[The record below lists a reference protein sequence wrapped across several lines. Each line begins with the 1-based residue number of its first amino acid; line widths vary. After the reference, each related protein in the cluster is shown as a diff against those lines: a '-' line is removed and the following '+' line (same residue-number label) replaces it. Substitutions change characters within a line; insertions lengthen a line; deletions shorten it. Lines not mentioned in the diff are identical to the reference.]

1 MDYRDER
8 DALRARIESLEGALG
23 SAQAEV
29 ERMRATEA
37 ALEASKRE
45 VVLLR
50 SELNRLR
57 PSGPPRQNGRMALF
71 IVACSGLMVAAFGA
85 AFLLR
90 SRPPVPPPPPTIQE
104 PVRVSPVVPVP
115 PPVATL
121 VEPPTPAEPPP
132 PPPPRAKTARTASVE
147 WKATVARSQ
156 GGGPPPGTACTI
168 VAELSGDG
176 RGADAREVEVSCG
189 TKFLYRSTD
198 PFDGMSSNGSD
209 VTEAAGKSAGTLQYT
224 LVYQDQGARSGRSQI
239 SIDTNQRSGTVWSDN
254 APTFRVDLRME
265 PLSLARDGE
274 PLIDP
279 ENRKERLS
287 APILRTGKVSKL
299 EGTPGVAVGSA
310 CTVDVS
316 PVTSGDH
323 NCRIRVR
330 CGGRLFYGD
339 KNSGFNVCDLK
350 EGRVG
355 RLVDERPSSQ
365 DSDPMLDMDLAEDTV
380 TVADDAEPAW
390 KLTIDLTKAAR

>member
-50 SELNRLR
+50 SELHRLR
-57 PSGPPRQNGRMALF
+57 PGGPPRQNGRMGLF
-71 IVACSGLMVAAFGA
+71 IAACSGVMAIAFGA

-90 SRPPVPPPPPTIQE
+90 SGPVPPPPPTIQE
-104 PVRVSPVVPVP
+104 PVWVSPVVPVP
-115 PPVATL
+115 PPAVTL
-121 VEPPTPAEPPP
+121 VEPPTPAEPPRP
-132 PPPPRAKTARTASVE
+132 PPPARVARTASVE

-156 GGGPPPGTACTI
+156 GGGPPPGTSCTI
-168 VAELSGDG
+168 VADLSGNG
-176 RGADAREVEVSCG
+176 QEADASEVEVSCG
-189 TKFLYRSTD
+189 TKFLYRSSD
-198 PFDGMSSNGSD
+198 PFDGMSSNGSE
-209 VTEAAGKSAGTLQYT
+209 VTEAAGKTAGTLQYT
-224 LVYQDQGARSGRSQI
+224 LAYQDQGARSGRSQI
-239 SIDTNQRSGTVWSDN
+239 SIDTSQRSGTVWSDN

-265 PLSLARDGE
+265 PLSPARPGE

-279 ENRKERLS
+279 ENRKERLRE
-287 APILRTGKVSKL
+287 AVVRTGKVMKL

-316 PVTSGDH
+316 PVTSSSH

-330 CGGRLFYGD
+330 CGGKLFYGD
-339 KNSGFNVCDLK
+339 KNSGFNVCALK
-350 EGRVG
+350 EGSIG
-355 RLVDERPSSQ
+355 RLVDERPSSK